1 MPTATTVTALL
12 DRHHACHTL
21 RYLAA
26 LSVCVVGCRDGWSDS
41 TLTLYYACQCHIVH
55 SQADMHCIKPPRP
68 AGYPNR
74 FGAFTPRPWVSAG
87 KDVTQLANSYLVEY
101 CNSVPEFGKT
111 GEKGGFLSQLDSQ
124 QLLTYDNLTVP
135 GAYSD
140 NVSQANSI
148 KRLKVPNTPFSSTY
162 YAESCD
168 VVCYIYIIWR
178 HTIHVQ
184 HYDRTCWSVAS
195 LIVILTTSSSHL
207 QNQGAISAPL
217 RYRHRL

>member
-1 MPTATTVTALL
+1 MLL
-12 DRHHACHTL
+12 IAAMGGRFTNYCMHANVHT
-21 RYLAA
+21 
-26 LSVCVVGCRDGWSDS
+26 
-41 TLTLYYACQCHIVH
+41 
-55 SQADMHCIKPPRP
+55 QAGMHCIKPPRP

-74 FGAFTPRPWVSAG
+74 FGAFTPRPWVRAG

-162 YAESCD
+162 YAESCG

-178 HTIHVQ
+178 HTC
-184 HYDRTCWSVAS
+184 T
-195 LIVILTTSSSHL
+195 
-207 QNQGAISAPL
+207 PL
-217 RYRHRL
+217 